1 MEIDLLGLGRDVAVA
16 VEVKWSDEVD
26 PEEIAE
32 DLVAKVARL
41 DLDNS
46 GNSSQKLYKKSV

>member
-32 DLVAKVARL
+32 DLVAKVAQL
-41 DLDNS
+41 GLDNS

>member
-1 MEIDLLGLGRDVAVA
+1 VEIDLLGLGRDVAVA